1 MQLGMQVV
9 FLLNFLGFGMALA
22 PACLG
27 SQAVESPALGML
39 LGFAS
44 APASDFA
51 QVGFHCLWCIRHKVS
66 CEVDW
71 HSGRCQAC
79 LLLQFLQGLLH
90 VVDRKSTR
98 LNSSHLGISY
108 AVFCLK
114 KKKTPVTKQH

>member
-90 VVDRKSTR
+90 VVPQSLLLLFAAFR
-98 LNSSHLGISY
+98 N
-108 AVFCLK
+108 
-114 KKKTPVTKQH
+114 PVSNHPGVLDGDLSLP